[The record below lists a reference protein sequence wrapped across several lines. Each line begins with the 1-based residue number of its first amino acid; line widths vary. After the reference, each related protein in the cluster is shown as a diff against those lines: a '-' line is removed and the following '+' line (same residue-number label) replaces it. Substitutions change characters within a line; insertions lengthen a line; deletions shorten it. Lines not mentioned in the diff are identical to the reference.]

1 MTQKLDLIFGKPDG
15 TAIDP
20 VCKMTV
26 DTANPPGGSAEHD
39 GQTYYF
45 CGPGCRAAFVKEPA
59 LFLGSDDAHMGHMEH
74 DHEAHAGH
82 DHEAHAEHAHDA
94 HSGHDHEA
102 HAEHDHDEHAGH
114 DHEAHAEHAHEEHTG
129 HDHEAHAE
137 HDHDE
142 HEGHEHGAHATAEAV
157 DTAICYPCRHNVDK
171 ATAPNWEYK
180 GTTFYFC
187 STACE
192 EKVKAEPERWLVIA
206 NSNIQL
212 GASDHHDHGDEHD
225 YNHGHGH

>member
-1 MTQKLDLIFGKPDG
+1 MTQKLDLIFGKPGD

-26 DTANPPGGSAEHD
+26 DPANPPGGSAEHD

-59 LFLGSDDAHMGHMEH
+59 SFLGSDEAHMGHMEH
-74 DHEAHAGH
+74 DHEALAG
-82 DHEAHAEHAHDA
+82 
-94 HSGHDHEA
+94 
-102 HAEHDHDEHAGH
+102 HDHDEHAGH
-114 DHEAHAEHAHEEHTG
+114 DHDEHARR
-129 HDHEAHAE
+129 
-137 HDHDE
+137 DHDE
-142 HEGHEHGAHATAEAV
+142 HAGHEHGVHATAEAV

-192 EKVKAEPERWLVIA
+192 EKVRAEPERWLVIA

-212 GASDHHDHGDEHD
+212 GASDHHDHGDEHAHD
-225 YNHGHGH
+225 HHGH